1 MRRSPLLAVL
11 AFLAFSPAVLSEPQ
25 SFTYKVYLDFGSRR
39 IGFVTCEAP
48 SYDDVGVEI
57 RFTLLRLPHSAA
69 LHLHFYSV
77 DRCAAYFTV
86 TINDFFV
93 ADFVN
98 LGKVKPCSQLDEGR
112 VCDTYLV
119 VNISTRY
126 LRIGVNNLRV
136 TLHRR
141 CSEAW
146 LYKCGARHFFLYNDS
161 YLELMYRA
169 VNVSFSC
176 VPSVCSRVTA
186 VYELP
191 TGERQRVEIPVPG
204 SLLVP
209 EGSSLNFT
217 VEEVIHANG
226 TMWVYRKL
234 ERKID
239 GQNISLVAFFDTYH
253 YVDVSS
259 LFGEVSGRG
268 WYKEGEL
275 AVVSIVPT
283 VLELHNWTRLV
294 FTGWSGSIKSE
305 SPTLT
310 FRVQSPV
317 KLVANWVREYYIL
330 VEKPASECSG
340 WYREGSTFSCHF
352 PASIVH
358 GNGTRDVLVEVRA
371 DSGMLGEGIVI
382 RGPMKITPVYKRM
395 YKLSVVV
402 IKHIELTLHRFTLRI
417 PLKPEV
423 AKEEW
428 IDAGSTFEVLAPSVP
443 LYRFEKW
450 TIGATA
456 ETLTVTVDRPYT
468 LSASY
473 VLTVPLEPL
482 FAITGLLLLAKI
494 MPTIKKL
501 ARRKETARVVSTPD
515 VGKDEKRKIV
525 EEVSRNIEGL
535 VNALENVK
543 SISSEDVLE
552 LLEKHVVGPLK
563 HLEEIFGYLPEL
575 KKIIGDVELCKVN
588 LEEGVYKQKVLK
600 EDEVRKL
607 CKLARL
613 WAVRV
618 RNLHF
623 EK

>member
-1 MRRSPLLAVL
+1 M
-11 AFLAFSPAVLSEPQ
+11 
-25 SFTYKVYLDFGSRR
+25 
-39 IGFVTCEAP
+39 
-48 SYDDVGVEI
+48 
-57 RFTLLRLPHSAA
+57 
-69 LHLHFYSV
+69 
-77 DRCAAYFTV
+77 

-141 CSEAW
+141 CSRLW
-146 LYKCGARHFFLYNDS
+146 PFVCGARHFFLYNDS

-176 VPSVCSRVTA
+176 VPSVCSRVAA

-234 ERKID
+234 ERQIVN
-239 GQNISLVAFFDTYH
+239 QNISLVAFFDTYY

-259 LFGEVSGRG
+259 LFGEVFGRG

-283 VLELHNWTRLV
+283 ILELHNSTRLV
-294 FTGWSGSIKSE
+294 FTGWSGSIESE

-340 WYREGSTFSCHF
+340 WYREGSTFSCL
-352 PASIVH
+352 PASIDH

-371 DSGMLGEGIVI
+371 DSGTLGEGIVI

-395 YKLSVVV
+395 VKLSILV
-402 IKHIELTLHRFTLRI
+402 IKHIELALHRFTLRI

-482 FAITGLLLLAKI
+482 FAITSFLLLAKI
-494 MPTIKKL
+494 MPTFKKL
-501 ARRKETARVVSTPD
+501 ARREEGR
-515 VGKDEKRKIV
+515 DEKRKIV

-535 VNALENVK
+535 VKALENVE
-543 SISSEDVLE
+543 SISPEDALV
-552 LLEKHVVGPLK
+552 LLEMHVAGPLK
-563 HLEEIFGYLPEL
+563 HLEEIFGYLQEL
-575 KKIIGDVELCKVN
+575 KKIIGDVELWKVN
-588 LEEGVYKQKVLK
+588 LEERVYEQKVLK
-600 EDEVRKL
+600 KDEVRKL
-607 CKLARL
+607 CKQAKI
-613 WAVRV
+613 WAVKV

>member
-1 MRRSPLLAVL
+1 
-11 AFLAFSPAVLSEPQ
+11 
-25 SFTYKVYLDFGSRR
+25 
-39 IGFVTCEAP
+39 
-48 SYDDVGVEI
+48 
-57 RFTLLRLPHSAA
+57 
-69 LHLHFYSV
+69 
-77 DRCAAYFTV
+77 
-86 TINDFFV
+86 
-93 ADFVN
+93 
-98 LGKVKPCSQLDEGR
+98 
-112 VCDTYLV
+112 
-119 VNISTRY
+119 
-126 LRIGVNNLRV
+126 
-136 TLHRR
+136 
-141 CSEAW
+141 
-146 LYKCGARHFFLYNDS
+146 
-161 YLELMYRA
+161 
-169 VNVSFSC
+169 
-176 VPSVCSRVTA
+176 
-186 VYELP
+186 
-191 TGERQRVEIPVPG
+191 
-204 SLLVP
+204 
-209 EGSSLNFT
+209 
-217 VEEVIHANG
+217 
-226 TMWVYRKL
+226 
-234 ERKID
+234 
-239 GQNISLVAFFDTYH
+239 
-253 YVDVSS
+253 
-259 LFGEVSGRG
+259 
-268 WYKEGEL
+268 
-275 AVVSIVPT
+275 
-283 VLELHNWTRLV
+283 
-294 FTGWSGSIKSE
+294 
-305 SPTLT
+305 
-310 FRVQSPV
+310 
-317 KLVANWVREYYIL
+317 
-330 VEKPASECSG
+330 PASECSG

-482 FAITGLLLLAKI
+482 FAITSLLLLAKI